1 MIKELRKAIT
11 NRSKLRNK
19 LLKTRKEKSI
29 KKAFQ
34 SFNLQRIVCE
44 KLKDVFGGNY
54 TIEFS
59 PTIENFGKM
68 SVLSSRRRLFWGSS
82 RNFLKDFSKL
92 VENLDIDEHRN
103 TIDDI
108 ETLANNITS
117 SDITDPVLMLLK
129 STNIIRV
136 KKLNISWTAKI

>member
-1 MIKELRKAIT
+1 MSVLAC
-11 NRSKLRNK
+11 S
-19 LLKTRKEKSI
+19 
-29 KKAFQ
+29 
-34 SFNLQRIVCE
+34 E

-108 ETLANNITS
+108 ETLANNTTS
-117 SDITDPVLMLLK
+117 LDITDPVLMLLK

-136 KKLNISWTAKI
+136 

>member
-68 SVLSSRRRLFWGSS
+68 SVLSSRRRLF
-82 RNFLKDFSKL
+82 
-92 VENLDIDEHRN
+92 
-103 TIDDI
+103 
-108 ETLANNITS
+108 
-117 SDITDPVLMLLK
+117 
-129 STNIIRV
+129 
-136 KKLNISWTAKI
+136 

>member
-136 KKLNISWTAKI
+136 